1 MHQLSNGR
9 YQVRITAAGGGQSL
23 LDWMALSRWE
33 DDPVE
38 DARGFF
44 IYLRDLDDHEVWS
57 AGCQPVA
64 GRPEKYGVSSADGR
78 FVIERTD
85 HGITSR
91 MEVAVSA
98 ADDVEVR
105 RVTLRNLTDRRRRIE
120 VSSYIEVALGHPL
133 GDLQHPAF
141 SKLFVQTEWQETDQV
156 LAAKR
161 RPRSQGETWP
171 ALFHALSGA
180 DAGEWE
186 TDRLRFIGRG
196 RSLAAPAALRKG
208 ASLSGTVGNV
218 LDPVLSL
225 RTMVELAPGA
235 DVALSFLLGAADDHA
250 RIRSILGR
258 YRDPGVI
265 EALFPPVALASVP
278 WAALHPQPFRPR
290 GGVAL
295 AGRKGNDP
303 FSHRFREPADSEP
316 PICGFSESVGM
327 PSEDHAGFRCVECSG
342 LVVPQ
347 EPLDFFNGI
356 GGFNEDGSE
365 YVMRLVWE
373 GTALALPPM
382 PWINVLANEHF
393 GCLTSETGAGCTWSR
408 NSQANRLTP
417 WSNDPVIDP
426 HGEAFFIRDDSTGIF
441 WSPLPGPAPAPV
453 PYETRHGFGC
463 SRFASMSHGLEQ
475 SVEMFVA
482 RHDPVKIVRL
492 RLTNRDT
499 QARHLS
505 LFGYQRLVLGSLPQA
520 PSAIRTWR
528 AGDVLCAENAH
539 AGDFAGA
546 TVFAFAVVEGLP
558 VSVQHVSCDRLAF
571 LGQQGTLSSPQALS
585 QPHLDGRCGEFDP
598 CFARQL
604 EVTLPPGQRL
614 ECSFVLGEA
623 MGSGT
628 LQELVTRYA
637 NAAAIAAALE
647 EVTAFWRDSLGG
659 VQVRAPSP
667 EINLMVNGWLA
678 YQALACRIWGRT
690 AFYQSSGALGFRD
703 QLQDAGN
710 LSMLWPELTR
720 RQILLHARHQFSEGD
735 VMHWWHDEPVE
746 RGLRT
751 RFSDDLLWLPFVV
764 SRYVHSTGG
773 AQVLDETASFLKAP
787 ELIAGQEEN
796 YLKPEV
802 SGESASVYEHCCRA
816 IDRSLACGAHGLPLM
831 GTGDWN
837 DGMNRVGRDGRG
849 ESVWLGFFLFQI
861 LGDFIPLARQRGD
874 EARACR
880 YTLCREALLKALNE
894 AGWDGDWYRRAYY
907 DDGTPLGTKSA
918 SECRIDGLAQSWA
931 VLSGAAPQDRAEQA
945 MAEVEARLV
954 SEADGL
960 IRLLT
965 PPFVNTPEDP
975 GYIKGYVAGV
985 RENGGQYTHAA
996 CWVVAA
1002 LAKLG
1007 HRDRAARLLAML
1019 SPLWHTRTAT
1029 QLETYKVEPYVI
1041 AADVYGADPHVGRGG
1056 WTWYTGSAGWAWRV
1070 AIESVLGLSI
1080 IHGDTLLLKP
1090 CVPDDW
1096 PGYGIDYRHPAS
1108 GTHYRI
1114 QVSNPGGCAEAV
1126 VRASVEGRPCEV
1138 IEGAAHVA
1146 MQCDG
1151 GTHEVVV
1158 TLGRA
1163 GSS

>member
-23 LDWMALSRWE
+23 LDWMALSRWV

-44 IYLRDLDDHEVWS
+44 IYLRDLDEHEVWS
-57 AGCQPVA
+57 AACQPAA
-64 GRPEKYGVSSADGR
+64 GRPEQYGVSSADGR

-120 VSSYIEVALGHPL
+120 VSSYIEVALGHPM
-133 GDLQHPAF
+133 GDLGHPAF
-141 SKLFVQTEWQETDQV
+141 SKLFVQTEWLEADQV
-156 LAAKR
+156 LVAKR

-171 ALFHALSGA
+171 ALFHALTGA
-180 DAGEWE
+180 GAGEWE

-208 ASLSGTVGNV
+208 VGLSGTVGNV

-225 RTMVELAPGA
+225 RTIVELAPGA
-235 DVALSFLLGAADDHA
+235 CVALGFLLGAADDHA
-250 RIRSILGR
+250 RIRSIVGR
-258 YRDPGVI
+258 YRDPGLI
-265 EALFPPVALASVP
+265 EALFPPVALAPVEVP
-278 WAALHPQPFRPR
+278 EFGLGRQMRSAAFQP
-290 GGVAL
+290 A
-295 AGRKGNDP
+295 AT
-303 FSHRFREPADSEP
+303 
-316 PICGFSESVGM
+316 
-327 PSEDHAGFRCVECSG
+327 
-342 LVVPQ
+342 Q
-347 EPLDFFNGI
+347 EPLAFFNGI

-365 YVMRLVWE
+365 YVMRLVWD

-408 NSQANRLTP
+408 NSQSNRLTP

-426 HGEAFFIRDDSTGIF
+426 HDEAFFIRDDRTGVF

-475 SVEMFVA
+475 SVEMFVP

-492 RLTNRDT
+492 RLINRDT
-499 QARHLS
+499 KARHLS

-528 AGDVLCAENAH
+528 AGDVLCAENPH

-546 TVFAFAVVEGLP
+546 TVFSFAVVEGEA
-558 VSVQHVSCDRLAF
+558 VSAQHVSCDRLAF
-571 LGQQGTLSSPQALS
+571 VGQQGTLSSPQALS

-614 ECSFVLGEA
+614 ECCFVLGEA
-623 MGSGT
+623 MGSGP

-637 NAAAIAAALE
+637 NAAAIAVALD
-647 EVTAFWRDSLGG
+647 EVTAFWRDSLSGI
-659 VQVRAPSP
+659 QVRTPSP

-735 VMHWWHDEPVE
+735 VLHWWHDKPVE

-764 SRYVHSTGG
+764 SRYVHSTGD
-773 AQVLDETASFLKAP
+773 AQVLDEPATFLKAP

-796 YLKPEV
+796 YLKPEGA
-802 SGESASVYEHCCRA
+802 GESASVYEHCCRA

-837 DGMNRVGRDGRG
+837 DGMNRVGREGRG

-874 EARACR
+874 EARAGR
-880 YTLCREALLKALNE
+880 YTLCREALQTALND

-945 MAEVEARLV
+945 MGEVAARLV

-965 PPFVNTPEDP
+965 PPFVDTPEDP

-1029 QLETYKVEPYVI
+1029 QLDHYKVEPYVI

-1080 IHGDTLLLKP
+1080 VHGDTLVLKP

-1108 GTHYRI
+1108 GTRYRI
-1114 QVSNPGGCAEAV
+1114 QVSNPGGCAECVAM
-1126 VRASVEGRPCEV
+1126 ASVDGCACEV
-1138 IEGAAHVA
+1138 IEGAAHMA

-1163 GSS
+1163 ANEAVGVGME